1 MSAHQLPLQLHW
13 ILPSQ
18 AGDAVAASLAGR
30 VGTDDLLTLHGADPL
45 LHGRHQALHTQVLN
59 TVCPCKE
66 SSGAHAAVQN
76 WQDKTNTV
84 AIALTDVSGNVLELW
99 LVGNEFLLGRYVNAH
114 VTGEFYGWR
123 GNPDVDLS
131 ERAA

>member
-1 MSAHQLPLQLHW
+1 MSAHELPLQLHW

-18 AGDAVAASLAGR
+18 AGDAVAASLAGH
-30 VGTDDLLTLHGADPL
+30 VGADDLLTLHGADTL

-59 TVCPCKE
+59 TVGPCKE
-66 SSGAHAAVQN
+66 SSGAHTAVQN
-76 WQDKTNTV
+76 RQDKTNTV
-84 AIALTDVSGNVLELW
+84 AIALTDVSGNVLKLW

>member
-13 ILPSQ
+13 ILSSQ

-30 VGTDDLLTLHGADPL
+30 VGVTLHGADPL

-59 TVCPCKE
+59 TVGPCKE
-66 SSGAHAAVQN
+66 SSGAHTAVQN
-76 WQDKTNTV
+76 RQDKTNTV